1 MPSRMVV
8 FGAVLLFWIL
18 ISTAI
23 GNLSLG
29 LFSRL
34 LESATGGHRGI
45 FLGIVEKLNSTGRF
59 EADLNRIMGFV
70 EDG

>member
-18 ISTAI
+18 ISSAI
-23 GNLSLG
+23 GDSSLR

-34 LESATGGHRGI
+34 LESATGGHNGI
-45 FLGIVEKLNSTGRF
+45 FLAVVERLNSTGRF
-59 EADLNRIMGFV
+59 EVDFNGIMGFV